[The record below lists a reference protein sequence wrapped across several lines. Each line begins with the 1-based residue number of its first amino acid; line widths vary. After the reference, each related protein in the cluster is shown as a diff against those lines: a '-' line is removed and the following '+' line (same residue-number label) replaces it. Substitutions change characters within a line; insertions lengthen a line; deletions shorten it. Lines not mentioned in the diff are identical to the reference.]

1 MLTAIAGLTSMANF
15 IKKLFIMKNWSHFWG
30 VVYILFVTTAFLAG
44 CGEKPKN
51 EAKELALNAANDVL
65 VEGKIEP
72 KNTLSQEFKN
82 YWFAGDA
89 EITSYKLEQARY
101 GEIREGKSVLIYVT
115 EPFLPE
121 VQVKADGNNPTNIPV
136 LKLNATKKYLTGIY
150 PYSVMSSTFYPVYD
164 NQHAI
169 KTTFSMQ
176 EWCGHVY
183 AQLNNRDDFEFV
195 SHSYFESEADQELT
209 LNKAILEN
217 EIWNKIRINPDGLPI
232 GELEIIPSLEYFRT
246 KHQPIQA
253 FKAKASMTKNGG
265 TNTYTVAY
273 SGTDRTL
280 SITFSAT
287 FPYQIQ
293 GWTEEL
299 KSGFGANSKTLISKG
314 TKLKTLK
321 TPYWRQN
328 SNKFVGLRDSLAL

>member
-1 MLTAIAGLTSMANF
+1 
-15 IKKLFIMKNWSHFWG
+15 MKRWIRFELLI
-30 VVYILFVTTAFLAG
+30 ILFALVVVGFEG
-44 CGEKPKN
+44 CKERTVPN
-51 EAKELALNAANDVL
+51 KELALNTEKDNSPL
-65 VEGKIEP
+65 EKELP
-72 KNTLSQEFKN
+72 KKELSKEFKE
-82 YWFAGDA
+82 YWYAGDA

-101 GEIREGKSVLIYVT
+101 GELREGKSVLIYVT

-121 VQVKADGNNPTNIPV
+121 IQVKADQSNPSNIPV

-183 AQLNNRDDFEFV
+183 AQLNNRETFEFM
-195 SHSYFESEADQELT
+195 SHSYFEGEADQELA

-217 EIWNKIRINPDGLPI
+217 EIWNKIRINPEGLPL

-246 KHQPIQA
+246 KHVPVQA
-253 FKAKASMTKNGG
+253 FKAEASLKKEGDTS
-265 TNTYTVAY
+265 TYTIAY
-273 SGTDRTL
+273 NNTQRKL
-280 SITFSAT
+280 SITFSSS
-287 FPYQIQ
+287 FPYQIE
-293 GWTEEL
+293 GWTEEF
-299 KSGFGANSKTLISKG
+299 KSGYGPSAKTLVSKG

-328 SNKFVGLRDSLAL
+328 SNKFVALRDSLAL